1 MVAFAYLFFSAISG
15 SLKGF
20 NYFFMSTKDVDELKQ
35 KIISDSFIPEN
46 TDVNDIVF
54 DEILLTS
61 WDINSRTP
69 RFFSKWS
76 NKNQNLFEG
85 DEK

>member
-1 MVAFAYLFFSAISG
+1 
-15 SLKGF
+15 
-20 NYFFMSTKDVDELKQ
+20 MSTKDVDELKE

-76 NKNQNLFEG
+76 KKNLNLFDG